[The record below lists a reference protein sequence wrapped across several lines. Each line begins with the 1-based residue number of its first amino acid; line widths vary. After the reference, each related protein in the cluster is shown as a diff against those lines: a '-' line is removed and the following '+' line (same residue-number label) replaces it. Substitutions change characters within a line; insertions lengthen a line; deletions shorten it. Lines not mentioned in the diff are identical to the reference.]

1 MFIQTEHTPNPAT
14 LKFIP
19 GRSVHPSGT
28 ADFATRASADASP
41 LASALFEIDGVSG
54 VFFGSDFVTVS
65 KSDQA
70 SEWQVL
76 KAPVLATLMQYF
88 TSGAPLFHDVN
99 VVTDTATSI
108 GAGDD
113 PADTDII
120 IQIKDLIDAKVR
132 PAVARDG
139 GDIVYQGF
147 RQGVVYLHMQG
158 SCAGCPSSTA
168 TLKGGIESL
177 LKHYVPEV
185 TEVRAI

>member
-1 MFIQTEHTPNPAT
+1 MFIQTEQTPNPAT

-19 GRSVHPSGT
+19 GRVVHPNGT
-28 ADFATRASADASP
+28 ANFVDSTSAEVSP
-41 LASALFEIDGVSG
+41 LASALFDIEGVNG
-54 VFFGSDFVTVS
+54 VFFGSDFITVS
-65 KSDQA
+65 KLETALD
-70 SEWQVL
+70 WQTL
-76 KAPVLATLMQYF
+76 KAPVLATLMQHF
-88 TSGAPLFHDVN
+88 TSGVPLFH
-99 VVTDTATSI
+99 TATTATNTTPSI
-108 GAGDD
+108 GVGDD

-177 LKHYVPEV
+177 LRHYVPEV
-185 TEVRAI
+185 TEVRAV

>member
-19 GRSVHPSGT
+19 GRVVHPNGT
-28 ADFATRASADASP
+28 ADFVDSTSAEASP
-41 LASALFEIDGVSG
+41 LAHALFDVEGVTG

-65 KSDQA
+65 KAETAPD
-70 SEWQVL
+70 WQEL
-76 KAPVLATLMQYF
+76 KAPVLATLMQHF
-88 TSGAPLFHDVN
+88 TSGVPLFHTEQTVN
-99 VVTDTATSI
+99 NRETSI
-108 GAGDD
+108 GEGDD

-120 IQIKDLIDAKVR
+120 TQIKDLIDAKVR

-177 LKHYVPEV
+177 LRHYVPEV